1 MQTGIIAHT
10 TPKGTPSST
19 AAAYPQRTRTRL
31 MPILPASVPMAMT
44 LSSGCASRAPISSSG
59 GRIRLLPTSV
69 AMDSHTIKKS
79 TGTRRGAAQ
88 KMIRPGI
95 VDLQAM
101 SGLRQR
107 LIPCRRKRNGGYKE
121 IRLFSGIKRTNR

>member
-1 MQTGIIAHT
+1 MA

-79 TGTRRGAAQ
+79 
-88 KMIRPGI
+88 
-95 VDLQAM
+95 
-101 SGLRQR
+101 
-107 LIPCRRKRNGGYKE
+107 
-121 IRLFSGIKRTNR
+121 RT